1 MICVLKLEKMY
12 KKLKLSEILSRK
24 LRLTKA
30 LHFHQLMA
38 DAKDMVSFT
47 KYERNEANITTLL
60 KKYDEII
67 GEVKNYEN
75 TIKSLKINQGYGVK
89 RSSSALGHIIMNEY
103 ENGTHQNSRFLYRS
117 KHNPIPARKANSFK
131 G

>member
-1 MICVLKLEKMY
+1 M
-12 KKLKLSEILSRK
+12 
-24 LRLTKA
+24 TKA

-75 TIKSLKINQGYGVK
+75 TIKSLKNNQGYGVK

-103 ENGTHQNSRFLYRS
+103 ENGTHQNSRFLYRIS
-117 KHNPIPARKANSFK
+117 TVHKPYIRNKLLYN
-131 G
+131 

>member
-1 MICVLKLEKMY
+1 M
-12 KKLKLSEILSRK
+12 
-24 LRLTKA
+24 TKA

-47 KYERNEANITTLL
+47 KYERDEANISILL

-75 TIKSLKINQGYGVK
+75 TIKSLKNNQGYGVK

-117 KHNPIPARKANSFK
+117 KHNPIPSRKANSFK

>member
-1 MICVLKLEKMY
+1 M
-12 KKLKLSEILSRK
+12 
-24 LRLTKA
+24 TKA
-30 LHFHQLMA
+30 LHFHQLMT
-38 DAKDMVSFT
+38 DAKDLVSFT
-47 KYERNEANITTLL
+47 NSGVNEPNITILL

-75 TIKSLKINQGYGVK
+75 TIKSMKNENTVK

-103 ENGTHQNSRFLYRS
+103 QNGKNSNSRLLYRKCS
-117 KHNPIPARKANSFK
+117 KHNTRSNSFK

>member
-1 MICVLKLEKMY
+1 MF
-12 KKLKLSEILSRK
+12 EILSRK

-30 LHFHQLMA
+30 LHFHQLMT

-75 TIKSLKINQGYGVK
+75 TIKSLKNNQGYGVK